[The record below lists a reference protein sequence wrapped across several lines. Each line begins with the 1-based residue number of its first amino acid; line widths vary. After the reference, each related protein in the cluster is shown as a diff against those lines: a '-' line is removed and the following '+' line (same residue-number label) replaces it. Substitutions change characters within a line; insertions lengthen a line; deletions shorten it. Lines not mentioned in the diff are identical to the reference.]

1 VSLETGSLYRW
12 SLETVRGEAPPH
24 SLTPRLQ
31 SSPKEFTMEEKR
43 IICNQCGNPFTFTV
57 PEQRRFNSLG
67 FDAPKRCAECRKKK
81 IKDGPSR
88 HEVKMKYKR
97 QKSRNDSEDIF
108 DR

>member
-1 VSLETGSLYRW
+1 M
-12 SLETVRGEAPPH
+12 H
-24 SLTPRLQ
+24 
-31 SSPKEFTMEEKR
+31 EKR
-43 IICNQCGNPFTFTV
+43 LVCTQCGSPFIFTV
-57 PEQRRFNSLG
+57 PEQQRLNSLG

-108 DR
+108 SR